1 MLRPLGDVDHVSY
14 VITSRIFNL
23 GYSLSCIF
31 QMFVCTSLL
40 LMRNPTLFYH
50 LDFLSYY
57 PLILQFYVHRFPN
70 PPPRVHPHRFQW
82 SFPNRSKVSRLG
94 STGYD
99 SGNKLRNIPQSLP
112 MIWLRDIDG
121 KKQLRRSGWSVICH
135 LSCREYLFWFW
146 LACWYMQQKLFFTHG
161 MRQIQTKKWF

>member
-1 MLRPLGDVDHVSY
+1 MIRGTLPGQAGIMQSKVSVFLAMLRPLGDVDHVSY

-70 PPPRVHPHRFQW
+70 PPPRVHPHRFQ
-82 SFPNRSKVSRLG
+82 
-94 STGYD
+94 
-99 SGNKLRNIPQSLP
+99 
-112 MIWLRDIDG
+112 
-121 KKQLRRSGWSVICH
+121 
-135 LSCREYLFWFW
+135 
-146 LACWYMQQKLFFTHG
+146 
-161 MRQIQTKKWF
+161 